1 MATHNFVPDDYSRLR
16 TIVVSGRTELNKTS
30 DPRELQRIRLRMVQQ
45 LGELENS
52 ILNDGADPDML
63 FLIRHIRGDRR
74 PPEPG

>member
-30 DPRELQRIRLRMVQQ
+30 DPREQQRIRLRMVQQ